1 MFQLST
7 PPLGYCWSLSVLAVK
22 GRDFPV
28 FYYTVLKRCIETAQ
42 GLCHGVAGLSSATF
56 IPSFRPSAELNS
68 GNRGV

>member
-1 MFQLST
+1 M
-7 PPLGYCWSLSVLAVK
+7 LAVK